1 MCVRVCSAFKILKHF
16 ADIQELLWQVCSWKK
31 KNTSAPCVSFPA
43 VTYNNMADMR
53 TCEAA
58 TTPAPVILEYW
69 TYVRQHILKIWADLL
84 NAKNKCGGRAI
95 ILCSYWRNSLR
106 HCSTSRKVAGSILKA
121 VIGIFHWLNP
131 SGRTMAL
138 GSTHPLTDRS
148 TRNISCEV
156 KAGGAQIFHHL
167 HMPLSRNYGS
177 PNLLQT

>member
-31 KNTSAPCVSFPA
+31 KNTSAPCVSFPT

-58 TTPAPVILEYW
+58 TTPAPVVLEYW

-106 HCSTSRKVAGSILKA
+106 HCSTSRKVAGSIPDG
-121 VIGIFHWLNP
+121 VICIFWHNSSTGVDSASNRNEYQEYFLWGKD
-131 SGRTMAL
+131 GRCV
-138 GSTHPLTDRS
+138 GLTTYVHRP
-148 TRNISCEV
+148 IV
-156 KAGGAQIFHHL
+156 
-167 HMPLSRNYGS
+167 
-177 PNLLQT
+177 